1 MKNQTYLAVIHLK
14 LLGYP
19 LPNIRKALSK
29 LTGITHA
36 DVARQAGRKRV
47 VITQTIGTRLGNPKV
62 QAEISNVYDVP
73 VDELF
78 EPRKKK
84 A

>member
-1 MKNQTYLAVIHLK
+1 MKNQTHVAVIQLK

-36 DVARQAGRKRV
+36 DIAKQTGCKRV
-47 VITQTIGTRLGNPKV
+47 VITQTLGTRLNNPKV
-62 QAEISNVYDVP
+62 QAAISNIYGVP

-78 EPRKKK
+78 
-84 A
+84 